1 MLMPLTVRQHVETT
15 VDGARVM
22 QATKV
27 HGARSTSA
35 YHTGGSWTILAFVK
49 KVLLA
54 TDVSLRQA
62 LSAYLLVS
70 LRMAPVYVPM
80 TFSVSGVRHTPA
92 HCMDS

>member
-35 YHTGGSWTILAFVK
+35 YHT
-49 KVLLA
+49 
-54 TDVSLRQA
+54 DVSSTEVVHVILLMLVHGARQTCACHMGTLTA
-62 LSAYLLVS
+62 LIGEAQLDV
-70 LRMAPVYVPM
+70 
-80 TFSVSGVRHTPA
+80 
-92 HCMDS
+92 